1 MTSTLNGKVALITGA
16 SSGIGEAT
24 AESLAALGAKVSL
37 VARREDRLKALQE
50 KIAGTGGEALVVKAD
65 MSKQQDIIDAVAKT
79 KDQWGRLD
87 ILVNNAGV
95 MYLGPINGADTRE
108 WKSMVEVNL
117 LGLMY
122 CTHEA
127 LPIMIEQGSGHIVNI
142 SSVSGRVV
150 TARSGVYNATKFG
163 VGAFSEALRQ
173 EVYKRNIRVTIIEP
187 GAVLTELSDHISHAE
202 SKERLKTWVAEMEAL
217 TSKDIANSIVY
228 AVSQPDN
235 VNVNEI
241 LIRPTE
247 QSI

>member
-122 CTHEA
+122 CIHEA

-173 EVYKRNIRVTIIEP
+173 EVYKKNIRVTIIEP

-228 AVSQPDN
+228 AVSQPEN

>member
-1 MTSTLNGKVALITGA
+1 LTSTLNGKVALITGA

>member
-1 MTSTLNGKVALITGA
+1 MTNTLNGKVALITGA

-37 VARREDRLKALQE
+37 VARREDRLRALQE
-50 KIAGTGGEALVVKAD
+50 KIAGTGGETLVVKAD
-65 MSKQQDIIDAVAKT
+65 MSKQQDVIDAVAKT
-79 KDQWGRLD
+79 KNQWGRLD

-122 CTHEA
+122 CTHEV

-173 EVYKRNIRVTIIEP
+173 EVYKKNIRVTIIEP

-228 AVSQPDN
+228 AVSQPEN